1 MDEKGL
7 IIGVIGGVG
16 LGLLLGSEF
25 SGTYATLAGALCI
38 AVSLLSMGVLSYN
51 TGKRK

>member
-7 IIGVIGGVG
+7 IIGIIGGVG

-25 SGTYATLAGALCI
+25 SGRYATVAGAVFI
-38 AVSLLSMGVLSYN
+38 VASLFSMGVLLYKS
-51 TGKRK
+51 RKK